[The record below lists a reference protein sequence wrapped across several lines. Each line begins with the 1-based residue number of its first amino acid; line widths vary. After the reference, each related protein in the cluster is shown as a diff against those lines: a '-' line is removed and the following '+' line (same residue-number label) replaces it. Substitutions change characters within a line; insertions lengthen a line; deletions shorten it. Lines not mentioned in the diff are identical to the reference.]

1 MKQKLSLNSCS
12 VPGFFSPSNPKLYA
26 DAVWEE
32 RILKKKKKRRK
43 IMPTFSLAL
52 LLLPMVYYYCSVA
65 VYKEM

>member
-12 VPGFFSPSNPKLYA
+12 VSGFFSPLQIPDCMKMQCGK
-26 DAVWEE
+26 EE
-32 RILKKKKKRRK
+32 EEKKKRRK
-43 IMPTFSLAL
+43 NMPIFSLAL

>member
-1 MKQKLSLNSCS
+1 MKHKLTLNSCS
-12 VPGFFSPSNPKLYA
+12 VPGFFSPSYPKLYA

-32 RILKKKKKRRK
+32 RRKKKKGRK

>member
-1 MKQKLSLNSCS
+1 MKHKLSLNSCS
-12 VPGFFSPSNPKLYA
+12 VPGFFSPSYPKLYA

-32 RILKKKKKRRK
+32 RKKKKGRK

>member
-12 VPGFFSPSNPKLYA
+12 VPGFFFPFKSQTVQGYA
-26 DAVWEE
+26 VREE
-32 RILKKKKKRRK
+32 RRKEKKKK